1 MGASF
6 SRKKLVGSPLHCIVH
21 LGIKKYLK
29 NIKIENI
36 KGRKQPFSRKKV
48 DLFSIALVTWSE
60 KISKEYQNRKYH
72 REKAGEYQNCPS

>member
-1 MGASF
+1 M
-6 SRKKLVGSPLHCIVH
+6 LVGLDDSEIAFFWDTHY
-21 LGIKKYLK
+21 IKM
-29 NIKIENI
+29 ENI